1 MKKALNLQLK
11 TWILTSMGKLHQCLV
26 DVGYNRLTQLF
37 WIFNIYIF
45 LHFTLNSPVW
55 WLPVFLS
62 IWNTLY
68 LRIISAKFGWYILIQ
83 WSYREEDWH
92 MVFCLNKLQL
102 LLTKDVYYQFVY
114 NWRSGSEKNLST
126 QCFHYIHFANNFLQ
140 KKTLES
146 PSPKNA
152 MCQFHE
158 FCWNW
163 PSGWKDENILIR
175 KKFGS
180 GELKISFNA
189 RWWSAD
195 VFNNILHNIEVTTY
209 IYSHKIILP
218 RILYISGKR

>member
-45 LHFTLNSPVW
+45 LHFTINSPVW

-62 IWNTLY
+62 IW
-68 LRIISAKFGWYILIQ
+68 KFPYYKLMDNQCQIWLMLIQ

-114 NWRSGSEKNLST
+114 IWHSGSEKNLGT
-126 QCFHYIHFANNFLQ
+126 QCFHYIHFANNFLL
-140 KKTLES
+140 KKTTLN
-146 PSPKNA
+146 P
-152 MCQFHE
+152 
-158 FCWNW
+158 
-163 PSGWKDENILIR
+163 
-175 KKFGS
+175 
-180 GELKISFNA
+180 
-189 RWWSAD
+189 
-195 VFNNILHNIEVTTY
+195 LH
-209 IYSHKIILP
+209 
-218 RILYISGKR
+218 